1 MKPATT
7 SVGWSRHE
15 MWPLASAIN
24 SLRKTIENSR
34 AIVGVCTSDK
44 LLRDCDRLE
53 QQRQTLVRDAGR
65 AAAGDSQLERNAIAK
80 RILYYYR
87 AAGELERAVASV
99 RHERSECLAKDG
111 AGDGDRTRDIELG
124 KLAFYR

>member
-1 MKPATT
+1 MVLGVISTESLRAWQVMKPATT

-15 MWPLASAIN
+15 MWCLASAIN

-34 AIVGVCTSDK
+34 AIAGVCTSDK

-65 AAAGDSQLERNAIAK
+65 AAAGDSQLERDAIAK

-87 AAGELERAVASV
+87 DAGELERAVASV
-99 RHERSECLAKDG
+99 RL
-111 AGDGDRTRDIELG
+111 
-124 KLAFYR
+124 